1 MGRPW
6 SPPTHH
12 QQIKKASGFGHTH
25 THTHARTNHTL
36 THVRAAPHYSCVV
49 SSVMCSDSTG
59 TGQTLTTA
67 AQASCLQ
74 CVWSFSS
81 ILTLLRLSSSRA
93 DPDAR
98 YRCTACT
105 CAAVVCTTFIHTLVA
120 VMLRVLARYP
130 EELAQPHR
138 MGHVSR
144 SRAQHRLVLA
154 QISMAFGSSAT

>member
-59 TGQTLTTA
+59 TADSDNCRPSIMLAMCVVFLVYTDSLEA
-67 AQASCLQ
+67 LQ
-74 CVWSFSS
+74 QQ
-81 ILTLLRLSSSRA
+81 IQMHG
-93 DPDAR
+93 
-98 YRCTACT
+98 
-105 CAAVVCTTFIHTLVA
+105 IG
-120 VMLRVLARYP
+120 
-130 EELAQPHR
+130 AQPA
-138 MGHVSR
+138 HVQPLCAPHSFT
-144 SRAQHRLVLA
+144 H
-154 QISMAFGSSAT
+154 SSQ

>member
-59 TGQTLTTA
+59 TADSDNCRPSIMLAMCVVFLVYTDSLEA
-67 AQASCLQ
+67 LQ
-74 CVWSFSS
+74 QS
-81 ILTLLRLSSSRA
+81 A